1 MITIPVAALGMMST
15 VTAQAGVLGTPTLPI
30 DCDWSGNY
38 VTCTVNEPQ
47 GVGSI
52 LIYNEIGGEPWF
64 SLLEPPGCPTSK
76 SFGTHSDGPSTL
88 LIVVNPCGNSD
99 KIGNYRYVPMEPNG
113 RTGKVPVL
121 RVPDENDLA
130 KSVEGL
136 LEENRRL
143 WKFMEFLKRDRGVI
157 HE

>member
-1 MITIPVAALGMMST
+1 
-15 VTAQAGVLGTPTLPI
+15 
-30 DCDWSGNY
+30 
-38 VTCTVNEPQ
+38 
-47 GVGSI
+47 
-52 LIYNEIGGEPWF
+52 
-64 SLLEPPGCPTSK
+64 
-76 SFGTHSDGPSTL
+76 
-88 LIVVNPCGNSD
+88 
-99 KIGNYRYVPMEPNG
+99 MEPNG